1 MTGGGGGGAVSV
13 RCEICHIKLQMEKP
27 NQGSTSTNIVLNA
40 FLINRKTVL
49 LFKHIQYAIVQAGK
63 TGSC

>member
-1 MTGGGGGGAVSV
+1 MTGGGGGAVSV
-13 RCEICHIKLQMEKP
+13 RCEICYIKLQMGKP
-27 NQGSTSTNIVLNA
+27 NQGSTSTNIVLNS

-49 LFKHIQYAIVQAGK
+49 LFMHIQYAIMRAGK